1 MRGSLVCLLLF
12 GVALAGCANQTPAQ
26 QAATLAC
33 VEDQAGKVLSIVA
46 TDFSGAQ
53 TGTPAQL
60 ALAGASGVLVSA
72 SADQNCATAIQAAS
86 GSPPAAAAPAP
97 AATTP

>member
-1 MRGSLVCLLLF
+1 
-12 GVALAGCANQTPAQ
+12 
-26 QAATLAC
+26 
-33 VEDQAGKVLSIVA
+33 
-46 TDFSGAQ
+46 
-53 TGTPAQL
+53 
-60 ALAGASGVLVSA
+60 LAGASGVLVSA